1 MGDNDFPAM
10 MGNTPIGFVRQFM
23 NKKGMYSQKGDNVPA
38 FTNTMQV
45 SQNQG
50 GPLVAHGSH
59 EPTFIF
65 DEIPRYMTPGSH
77 DPREHKGPVDPSGKE
92 IKELRPKDKDIPLIK
107 AKEMLK
113 GFIT

>member
-23 NKKGMYSQKGDNVPA
+23 DKKGMYSQKGDNVPA

-59 EPTFIF
+59 EPTFMF

-77 DPREHKGPVDPSGKE
+77 DPKDHNAPVDPSGNPIE
-92 IKELRPKDKDIPLIK
+92 GLRPKDKDIPLSK
-107 AKEMLK
+107 AKMMLK
-113 GFIT
+113 GFIA

>member
-1 MGDNDFPAM
+1 
-10 MGNTPIGFVRQFM
+10 
-23 NKKGMYSQKGDNVPA
+23 MYSQKGDNVPA
-38 FTNTMQV
+38 FTNTMNY
-45 SQNQG
+45 SQQMG

-65 DEIPRYMTPGSH
+65 DEIPRYRTPGSH
-77 DPREHKGPVDPSGKE
+77 DPMEHKGPVDPSGKE

-113 GFIT
+113 GFIA

>member
-38 FTNTMQV
+38 FTNTMQI

-65 DEIPRYMTPGSH
+65 DGIPRYKTPGSH
-77 DPREHKGPVDPSGKE
+77 NPMDHNAPVDPSGNPIE
-92 IKELRPKDKDIPLIK
+92 ELRPKDKDIPLIK
-107 AKEMLK
+107 LFKNK
-113 GFIT
+113 GFTA